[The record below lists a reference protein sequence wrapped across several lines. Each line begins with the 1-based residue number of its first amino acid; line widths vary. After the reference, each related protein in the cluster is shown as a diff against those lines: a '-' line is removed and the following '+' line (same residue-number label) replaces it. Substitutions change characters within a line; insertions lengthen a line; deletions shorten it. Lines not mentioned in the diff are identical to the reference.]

1 MGRDVDP
8 NNVWRRHARCSVSK
22 EYSSGG
28 VHWRYSTIPGFYN
41 ACVSCVVSSTAVH
54 VKILSEQIG
63 LDLGSGM
70 GYLL

>member
-28 VHWRYSTIPGFYN
+28 VHSLHNYTWFLKRARVCRVSFSTCQN
-41 ACVSCVVSSTAVH
+41 TQ
-54 VKILSEQIG
+54 QIG
-63 LDLGSGM
+63 WDLEIWDG
-70 GYLL
+70 LF